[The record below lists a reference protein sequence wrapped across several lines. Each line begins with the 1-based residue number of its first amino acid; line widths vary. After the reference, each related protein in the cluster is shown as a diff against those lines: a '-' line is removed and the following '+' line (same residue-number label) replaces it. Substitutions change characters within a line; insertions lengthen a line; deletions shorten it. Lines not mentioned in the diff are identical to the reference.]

1 MAAFMLKIQIRK
13 RFFIFA
19 GSFWLFAV
27 LALASVSYAQR
38 PLIQGLGSPKA
49 EPASVRYL
57 YPEQVS
63 LPAGKATPVVLHFEI
78 APGLHI
84 NAHKPLDKDL
94 IPAEFTIAPE
104 SGVVLKSAIWPK
116 GVLYSLP
123 ADPATKLLV
132 YAADFT
138 VDATLVA
145 QPGEHLVEAKFRYQ
159 ACDNKACMP
168 PRTIPVVIDV
178 FGK

>member
-1 MAAFMLKIQIRK
+1 MLG
-13 RFFIFA
+13 
-19 GSFWLFAV
+19 GSFRLLMFFAV
-27 LALASVSYAQR
+27 ASVACAQR
-38 PLIQGLGSPKA
+38 PLIQGLEKPKA
-49 EPASVRYL
+49 EVAPVRFL
-57 YPEQVS
+57 YPEQLS
-63 LPAGKATPVVLHFEI
+63 LPVGKATPVALHFEI

-94 IPAEFTIAPE
+94 IPAELSIAPE
-104 SGVVLKSAIWPK
+104 SGVVLKQSLWPK
-116 GVLYSLP
+116 GAMYQLP
-123 ADPATKLLV
+123 ADPTTKLLV

-168 PRTIPVVIDV
+168 PKTIPVVIDV
-178 FGK
+178 VGK